1 MVGER
6 IREARLA
13 QSRSLADV
21 AGKAQISVAT
31 LSRIENAKQSVE
43 VGLFLLLAR
52 VLSVPAHELLGT
64 QDEEEH
70 GNGDGNGNGDG
81 HSKLDPLVRRI
92 AALGSQDRLEL
103 WKELAAE
110 RRAHRLRTRG
120 SESRQVAQHVEE
132 LLAQVDFLRE
142 ELEGVRK
149 RIKHR

>member
-6 IREARLA
+6 IREARQA

-21 AGKAQISVAT
+21 AGKANISVAT
-31 LSRIENAKQSVE
+31 LSRIENDKQSVE

-52 VLSVPAHELLGT
+52 VLSIPAHELLGT
-64 QDEEEH
+64 QEEN
-70 GNGDGNGNGDG
+70 GNGDGNG

-92 AALGSQDRLEL
+92 AALGSADRLEL

-110 RRAHRLRTRG
+110 RRTQRARTRG
-120 SESRQVAQHVEE
+120 NESRQMAQHVEE

-149 RIKHR
+149 RIKPR

>member
-13 QSRSLADV
+13 QNRSLADV

-52 VLSVPAHELLGT
+52 VLSIPAHELLGT
-64 QDEEEH
+64 QDEDEH
-70 GNGDGNGNGDG
+70 GNGNRDGNGDG
-81 HSKLDPLVRRI
+81 HSRLDPLVRRI
-92 AALGSQDRLEL
+92 AALGAQDRLDL

-110 RRAHRLRTRG
+110 RRTRRSRARG

-149 RIKHR
+149 RIKRR

>member
-21 AGKAQISVAT
+21 AGKANISVAT
-31 LSRIENAKQSVE
+31 LSRIENDKQSVE

-52 VLSVPAHELLGT
+52 VLTIPAHELLGT
-64 QDEEEH
+64 QDEEN
-70 GNGDGNGNGDG
+70 GNGDGNGNG

-92 AALGSQDRLEL
+92 AALGSTDRLEL

-110 RRAHRLRTRG
+110 RRTRRGSARG
-120 SESRQVAQHVEE
+120 SESRHMAQHVEE

-149 RIKHR
+149 RIKRR

>member
-13 QSRSLADV
+13 QNRSLADV

-52 VLSVPAHELLGT
+52 VLSIPAHELLGT
-64 QDEEEH
+64 QEEDE
-70 GNGDGNGNGDG
+70 NGNGNGHG
-81 HSKLDPLVRRI
+81 ESKLDPLVRRI
-92 AALGSQDRLEL
+92 AALGAQDRLDL

-110 RRAHRLRTRG
+110 RRAQRG
-120 SESRQVAQHVEE
+120 KARGNEARQMAQHVEE

-149 RIKHR
+149 RIKTR

>member
-13 QSRSLADV
+13 QNRSLADV

-43 VGLFLLLAR
+43 VSLFLLLAR

-64 QDEEEH
+64 QEEEENGN
-70 GNGDGNGNGDG
+70 GNGDGNG

-92 AALGSQDRLEL
+92 AALGTQDRLDL
-103 WKELAAE
+103 WKELAVE
-110 RRAHRLRTRG
+110 RRTQRG
-120 SESRQVAQHVEE
+120 RARGNESRQMAQHVEE

-149 RIKHR
+149 RIKRR